1 MHPLLEETPKVVING
16 EEITLP
22 RITISTTFKITR
34 FLNKVLGRDLL
45 EALTGG
51 NEDKGEAERG
61 MVIIQVIFERL
72 GGAEQELYDLLANVL
87 KMTPEEVENI
97 TIEEMAMLV
106 DVLKEHPDVGFIKTQ
121 VTKALKSQ

>member
-34 FLNKVLGRDLL
+34 FLNKVLGQDLL
-45 EALTGG
+45 EALTG

-61 MVIIQVIFERL
+61 MTIIQVIFERL
-72 GGAEQELYDLLANVL
+72 GDAAQELYDLLADVL

-106 DVLKEHPDVGFIKTQ
+106 DALKEHPDVGFIKTQ
-121 VTKALKSQ
+121 VKKMLKGQ

>member
-45 EALTGG
+45 EALTG
-51 NEDKGEAERG
+51 NEDQDEAERG

-106 DVLKEHPDVGFIKTQ
+106 DALKEHPDVGFIKTQ

>member
-1 MHPLLEETPKVVING
+1 MHPLLDETPKVVING

-34 FLNKVLGRDLL
+34 FLSKVLGQDLL
-45 EALTGG
+45 EALTG

-61 MVIIQVIFERL
+61 MTIIQVIFERL
-72 GGAEQELYDLLANVL
+72 GDAEQELYDLLADVL

-106 DVLKEHPDVGFIKTQ
+106 DALKEHPDVGFIKTQ
-121 VTKALKSQ
+121 AKKILKSQ

>member
-34 FLNKVLGRDLL
+34 FLNKVLGQDLL
-45 EALTGG
+45 EALTG

-61 MVIIQVIFERL
+61 MTIIQVIFERL
-72 GGAEQELYDLLANVL
+72 GDAEQELYDLLADVL

-106 DVLKEHPDVGFIKTQ
+106 DALKEHPDVGFIKTQ
-121 VTKALKSQ
+121 VKKMLKGQ

>member
-34 FLNKVLGRDLL
+34 FLNKVLGQDLL
-45 EALTGG
+45 EALTG

-61 MVIIQVIFERL
+61 MTIIQVIFERL
-72 GGAEQELYDLLANVL
+72 GDAEQELYDLLADVL

-106 DVLKEHPDVGFIKTQ
+106 DALKEHPDVGFIKTQ
-121 VTKALKSQ
+121 AKKILKSQ